1 MNQLSIASKSEQIT
15 MTSREIAELVGSRHD
30 KVKQSIQRLSSFQF
44 NDDRTVKREP
54 VISEPPMGDGAKS
67 ANGTVERVYIF
78 AGEQG
83 KRDSFVVV
91 AQLCPEFTA
100 RLVDRWQE
108 LEKQVAQPSFQIP
121 ASLSEALRL
130 AADQA
135 EQIEQQQALIEQQKP
150 AVQFVDQYVESTGLK
165 GFRQVAKLL
174 KANERELRDFLISH
188 KIMYRIGGEWTAYQ
202 NHIDAGR
209 FQSKTGTNETNGHA
223 YTRAM
228 FTPKGVNW
236 LAGLWAQYQIS
247 KQDEVAA

>member
-1 MNQLSIASKSEQIT
+1 MNKVSIANNSDQIT
-15 MTSREIAELVGSRHD
+15 MSSRDIAELVEKRHD
-30 KVKQSIQRLSSFQF
+30 NVR
-44 NDDRTVKREP
+44 RTMTSLLHKGLIAVTQTEEP
-54 VISEPPMGDGAKS
+54 TSGGGKPV
-67 ANGTVERVYIF
+67 TLYHV
-78 AGEQG
+78 G
-83 KRDSFVVV
+83 KRDSYVVV
-91 AQLCPEFTA
+91 AQLSPEFTA

-108 LEKQVAQPSFQIP
+108 LEQQVAQPSFQIP

-174 KANERELRDFLISH
+174 KANERELRDFMLSE
-188 KIMYRIGGEWTAYQ
+188 KIMYRINGEWAAYQ
-202 NHIDAGR
+202 NHIEAGR
-209 FQSKTGTNETNGHA
+209 FQFKTGTNNHNGHT

-236 LAGLWAQYQIS
+236 IAGLWGQYQIG
-247 KQDEVAA
+247 KQENAAA